1 MDARS
6 MLLRTVSNFA
16 LALGL
21 AACSATSNPD
31 RSDLLADQRVPTTP
45 RTSTAK
51 TANSAPNNGP
61 NDGLGNSNAKDVAA
75 ASTPSPSSA
84 SSQPSAESTPATTAA
99 TPAPGAA
106 PAVADEPANAPK
118 TAPTPSQD
126 KSAESLAPV
135 LGRVGGEPLH
145 YAEFLRRMWLSDA
158 NAARDV
164 IEQMVF
170 ARMVLFEGDR
180 LAVQLDPKLVDS
192 ALAKAIAAVEK
203 RLADKG
209 SKLTFDEHVR
219 RNFEVDPALYR
230 ASMRNDAIVSLL
242 AERCVRAWELES
254 GLCRVRIS
262 EFSERAKLDLALS
275 ELGAGKSFEAVAAAQ
290 GAGEDEKAGYTRVT
304 IVRSESQ
311 ELARIAFA
319 TAVGDIGGP
328 VQQGAVWLLLKVDA
342 REEGRDVRWPGDA
355 AAVEASLVRDPLENV
370 EYVQWR
376 AAMTRRYQLDLGPF
390 LELVGG
396 KRP

>member
-1 MDARS
+1 MDARAMFRHTRAS
-6 MLLRTVSNFA
+6 VVLSLA
-16 LALGL
+16 LAG
-21 AACSATSNPD
+21 CSATSNPD
-31 RSDLLADQRVPTTP
+31 RSELRPAERVVATP
-45 RTSTAK
+45 RPAAKSAEVPAGAQDVAATNPQVAPTSNAAASPSSGGAAETSTQAG
-51 TANSAPNNGP
+51 AAP
-61 NDGLGNSNAKDVAA
+61 A
-75 ASTPSPSSA
+75 ASTPTAPAA
-84 SSQPSAESTPATTAA
+84 SGAAA
-99 TPAPGAA
+99 TNQA
-106 PAVADEPANAPK
+106 ANAPK
-118 TAPTPSQD
+118 SAPSQD
-126 KSAESLAPV
+126 PAAETLAPV

-170 ARMVLFEGDR
+170 ARMVLFEADR

-209 SKLTFDEHVR
+209 SKLSFDEHVR
-219 RNFEVDPALYR
+219 RNFEVEPALYR

-254 GLCRVRIS
+254 GLCRVRIA

-275 ELGAGKSFEAVAAAQ
+275 ELGAGKSFEAVAAVH
-290 GAGEDEKAGYTRVT
+290 GDGEDEKAGYTRVT

-328 VQQGAVWLLLKVDA
+328 VQQGAVWLLLKVDS

-355 AAVEASLVRDPLENV
+355 AAVEGSLERDPLGNV

-390 LELVGG
+390 LELVAG

>member
-1 MDARS
+1 MVARS
-6 MLLRTVSNFA
+6 MLRRNCAIVVLA
-16 LALGL
+16 LALAG
-21 AACSATSNPD
+21 CSATSNPD
-31 RSDLLADQRVPTTP
+31 RSELLPAERVVAAPRPAATNAQGAADAQKP
-45 RTSTAK
+45 A
-51 TANSAPNNGP
+51 
-61 NDGLGNSNAKDVAA
+61 AA
-75 ASTPSPSSA
+75 ASTSSA
-84 SSQPSAESTPATTAA
+84 EASPSAEVAA
-99 TPAPGAA
+99 NAQPQTGAPPAA
-106 PAVADEPANAPK
+106 PAANAASAAAAPATDEPSAAPK
-118 TAPTPSQD
+118 ASPKQD
-126 KSAESLAPV
+126 PAAESLAPV

-209 SKLTFDEHVR
+209 SKLSFDDHVR
-219 RNFEVDPALYR
+219 RNFEVEPALYR

-275 ELGAGKSFEAVAAAQ
+275 ELGAGKSFEAVAAAH

-311 ELARIAFA
+311 ELARVAFA
-319 TAVGDIGGP
+319 TAVGEIGGP
-328 VQQGAVWLLLKVDA
+328 VQQGAVWLLLKVDT

-355 AAVEASLVRDPLENV
+355 AAVESSLERDPLENV

-390 LELVGG
+390 LELVSG

>member
-1 MDARS
+1 
-6 MLLRTVSNFA
+6 MLRRPRAIVA
-16 LALGL
+16 LALAL
-21 AACSATSNPD
+21 AGCSATSNPD
-31 RSDLLADQRVPTTP
+31 RSELLPAERVVATP
-45 RTSTAK
+45 RPAAKNAPGPAGAQDAAAANASTA
-51 TANSAPNNGP
+51 P
-61 NDGLGNSNAKDVAA
+61 A
-75 ASTPSPSSA
+75 ASTPNTAASPSSGGAADA
-84 SSQPSAESTPATTAA
+84 STQA
-99 TPAPGAA
+99 GAA
-106 PAVADEPANAPK
+106 PA
-118 TAPTPSQD
+118 APTPSAPAASGPGATGSDETANASKAAPKQD
-126 KSAESLAPV
+126 PAADSLAPE

-145 YAEFLRRMWLSDA
+145 YDEFLRRMWLSDA

-170 ARMVLFEGDR
+170 ARMVLFEADR

-219 RNFEVDPALYR
+219 RNFEVEPALYR

-254 GLCRVRIS
+254 GLCHVRIS

-275 ELGAGKSFEAVAAAQ
+275 ELGAGKSFEAVAAVH
-290 GAGEDEKAGYTRVT
+290 GDGEDEKAGYTRVT

-328 VQQGAVWLLLKVDA
+328 VQQGAVWLLLKVDS

-355 AAVEASLVRDPLENV
+355 AAVEGSLERDPLGNV

-390 LELVGG
+390 LELVAG

>member
-1 MDARS
+1 
-6 MLLRTVSNFA
+6 MLRHPRALFA
-16 LALGL
+16 LALAL
-21 AACSATSNPD
+21 AGCSATSNPD
-31 RSDLLADQRVPTTP
+31 RSELLPAERVVATP
-45 RTSTAK
+45 RPAAK
-51 TANSAPNNGP
+51 SAEGAQDAAAPNTP
-61 NDGLGNSNAKDVAA
+61 AAPPSNTA
-75 ASTPSPSSA
+75 AS
-84 SSQPSAESTPATTAA
+84 PSAEVAA
-99 TPAPGAA
+99 TPAAQAGAA
-106 PAVADEPANAPK
+106 QGNPPPMDKAAKGAGGAGTNANDESASAPK
-118 TAPTPSQD
+118 AAPKPDSGAD
-126 KSAESLAPV
+126 NLAPV

-170 ARMVLFEGDR
+170 ARMVLFEADR

-192 ALAKAIAAVEK
+192 ALAKAVAAVEK

-209 SKLTFDEHVR
+209 SKLSFDEHVR
-219 RNFEVDPALYR
+219 RSFEVEPALYR

-262 EFSERAKLDLALS
+262 EFSDRAKLDLALS
-275 ELGAGKSFEAVAAAQ
+275 ELGAGKSFEAVAAVH
-290 GAGEDEKAGYTRVT
+290 GDGEDEKAGYTRVT

-311 ELARIAFA
+311 DLARVAFA

-328 VQQGAVWLLLKVDA
+328 VQQGEVWLLLKVDG

-355 AAVEASLVRDPLENV
+355 AAVEGSLERDPLENV

-390 LELVGG
+390 LELVAG

>member
-1 MDARS
+1 MFRHPRA
-6 MLLRTVSNFA
+6 LFGLA
-16 LALGL
+16 LALAG
-21 AACSATSNPD
+21 CSATSNPD
-31 RSDLLADQRVPTTP
+31 RSELLPAERVVATP
-45 RTSTAK
+45 RPAAK
-51 TANSAPNNGP
+51 SAEGAQDAAAPNTP
-61 NDGLGNSNAKDVAA
+61 A
-75 ASTPSPSSA
+75 ASSSNTAA
-84 SSQPSAESTPATTAA
+84 SPSAEVAA
-99 TPAPGAA
+99 TPSAQAGATPGTATPPAAAATGAA
-106 PAVADEPANAPK
+106 GSGATATDETANAPK
-118 TAPTPSQD
+118 PDSGAD
-126 KSAESLAPV
+126 NLAPV

-170 ARMVLFEGDR
+170 ARMVLFEADR

-192 ALAKAIAAVEK
+192 ALAKAVAAVEK

-209 SKLTFDEHVR
+209 SKLSFDEHVR
-219 RNFEVDPALYR
+219 RSFEVEPALYR

-262 EFSERAKLDLALS
+262 EFSDRAKLDLALS
-275 ELGAGKSFEAVAAAQ
+275 ELGAGKSFEAVAAVH
-290 GAGEDEKAGYTRVT
+290 GDGEDEKAGYTRVT

-311 ELARIAFA
+311 DLARVAFA

-328 VQQGAVWLLLKVDA
+328 VQQGEVWLLLKVDG

-355 AAVEASLVRDPLENV
+355 AAVEGSLERDPLENV

-390 LELVGG
+390 LELVAG

>member
-6 MLLRTVSNFA
+6 MLRHPRAIVA
-16 LALGL
+16 LALAL
-21 AACSATSNPD
+21 AGCSATSNPD
-31 RSDLLADQRVPTTP
+31 RSELLPAERVVATP
-45 RTSTAK
+45 RPAAK
-51 TANSAPNNGP
+51 NAEGAQDAAATNTPAASP
-61 NDGLGNSNAKDVAA
+61 SNAAASPSAEVAA
-75 ASTPSPSSA
+75 APPVQA
-84 SSQPSAESTPATTAA
+84 GA
-99 TPAPGAA
+99 AA
-106 PAVADEPANAPK
+106 PAATASDETANAPK
-118 TAPTPSQD
+118 AAPKQEPGADT
-126 KSAESLAPV
+126 LAPV

-170 ARMVLFEGDR
+170 ARMVLFEADR
-180 LAVQLDPKLVDS
+180 LAVQLDPQLVDG
-192 ALAKAIAAVEK
+192 ALAKAVAAVEK

-209 SKLTFDEHVR
+209 AKLSFDEHVR
-219 RNFEVDPALYR
+219 RSFEVEPALYR

-262 EFSERAKLDLALS
+262 EFADRAKLDLALS
-275 ELGAGKSFEAVAAAQ
+275 ELGAGKSFEAVAAVH
-290 GAGEDEKAGYTRVT
+290 GDGEDEKAGYTRVT

-311 ELARIAFA
+311 DLARVAFA

-328 VQQGAVWLLLKVDA
+328 VQQGAVWLLLKVDG

-355 AAVEASLVRDPLENV
+355 AAVEGSLERDPLENV

-390 LELVGG
+390 LELVAG